1 MRNTC
6 QRCNYSWSA
15 RSETP
20 TRCPRCKSTRWNRK
34 VIRDKCMRCNAE
46 WIQRGDEQPKYCPV
60 CHSTM
65 WNYEKKVYTCPKC
78 GKTRALRSNS
88 RTGLCPD
95 CDMYVE
101 RRQNHEE
108 PLPENAAGIRPMIH
122 LWGNG
127 KGLALY
133 YLSNGRNIA
142 FLLDHGRY
150 VGEINIES
158 FFRTQGHR
166 FIERDILEG
175 AQYNTVF
182 AAAAEAILS
191 APTVPEDRVDGIS
204 NRYGISVMDA
214 RIIEMAESG
223 MPAISISLKL
233 GIPYDKVRAVLD
245 DMPVVKTQ
253 TSEHRYSRA
262 DDLGTQRFE
271 NRGRIAE
278 GMKE

>member
-1 MRNTC
+1 
-6 QRCNYSWSA
+6 
-15 RSETP
+15 
-20 TRCPRCKSTRWNRK
+20 
-34 VIRDKCMRCNAE
+34 MRCNAE

-108 PLPENAAGIRPMIH
+108 PLPENASGIKPMIH

-142 FLLDHGRY
+142 FLLDHGKY
-150 VGEINIES
+150 VGETNIES

-182 AAAAEAILS
+182 AAAAEAILA

-214 RIIEMAESG
+214 AQARDPLRQGQIG
-223 MPAISISLKL
+223 P
-233 GIPYDKVRAVLD
+233 RRHAVD
-245 DMPVVKTQ
+245 EEPDV
-253 TSEHRYSRA
+253 
-262 DDLGTQRFE
+262 GTQVFE
-271 NRGRIAE
+271 IGRSRDAEIREQKTNR
-278 GMKE
+278 